1 MKKSNILKKL
11 ASGAMA
17 GVAVLFMASCGSS
30 KPSQSELMMMQMMQM
45 MQQQQQGQQP
55 QQPAQA
61 ASEIDEKVA
70 EWKAQGY
77 QLTGAY
83 STFTMKS
90 LLEKHNQ
97 KAIDTERYVA
107 LQGTGIGSE
116 TSDSRLYAMN
126 DAAINYATAAGSVVQ
141 GGITRQFSNMGT
153 LGNKLMGAYTQKVAE
168 FVVPYLRESFTLY
181 RKQGTKTEVVVYYII
196 DQENAYAVRKN
207 AMDEALRE
215 TATEQVFGTSVDGWV
230 KEFVGDV
237 PQE

>member
-1 MKKSNILKKL
+1 MKTKMFLFVATI
-11 ASGAMA
+11 AMI
-17 GVAVLFMASCGSS
+17 MTSCGSS
-30 KPSQSELMMMQMMQM
+30 KKSQNDQMMMMMMQM
-45 MQQQQQGQQP
+45 MQQQQNQGGQQQQQ

-116 TSDSRLYAMN
+116 VSDSRMYAMN
-126 DAAINYATAAGSVVQ
+126 DAAINYATAAGSVVS

-168 FVVPYLRESFTLY
+168 FVTPYLRESFTLY

-215 TATEQVFGTSVDGWV
+215 TATEQVFGAAVDEWV
-230 KEFVGDV
+230 KEFVSDV